1 MDPVGPWSAYAASY
15 NRLANTTGV
24 TGTSDYHQL
33 AAIGVS
39 PTGSHAV
46 NSSSTATTSHQ
57 LLLQA
62 AHVSSSAVTSPSS
75 FNPGRF
81 LSPPPVGYDVF
92 SPLFHQ
98 KAHYSSALNQRHQT
112 LKHHGAAAE
121 SSTTAAADIV
131 GSYGTMHHQTLA
143 AAAGALFD
151 HQTSTPSTPYQ
162 PTVAHA
168 QLHSPFGIL
177 PHESVL
183 NGRGS
188 TSQKINTA
196 VPFENT
202 FNAHIGGTQ
211 TVNRS
216 HDSNTVTI
224 SDFSQENVIINASNK
239 KSDRT
244 PNSPLSKTTP
254 VISHSSSAVKS
265 LVNNVLYHPPSGGLH
280 SQHQSVPTITR
291 SASKFTCKCGLNC
304 TNLQSCQSQQQVIIG
319 HDVNTTTSP
328 PIANNNSINN
338 YQNVNKSCLQSNS
351 MFLSNNINN
360 NKTQLNVGSTTL
372 DRRLTSSDVQLGEQS
387 GSGQSSPVCFAMSA
401 MPSLHRPI
409 ANYNSAINSGV
420 NLQARSSP
428 RNLVTSSQY
437 HSPHRPVV
445 SPVPY
450 CQNTAPI
457 KSSPVDMIGTTTISV
472 TQKSPDCTGVV
483 VPRMPS
489 PLQAHL
495 QSSPLSHV
503 PSPAYPIYN
512 SPVTSIHSPTHQIQ
526 VSSITA
532 APCQQHNY
540 NMKQTGSAREG
551 TQESL
556 SPLDVT
562 MQRRSVHESLNGKS
576 YVNPNS
582 DCVIQTAST
591 TSAWELVSSE
601 QEQLSSS
608 GKATAVIS
616 SSAYGAGSALTRN
629 DHQAVYFDCCIANQT
644 SENAKQNSSN
654 EKKITESCMSANSPS
669 SLVKHK
675 KNLGKNTINADTFGL
690 NIPSM
695 GRIPPPAHNNNLQ
708 QNDNYVDYER
718 WNLSGSMKISNE
730 RPSPDSNLT
739 ECSSKTSNSSSSPCV
754 NTEHQSN
761 QSLNLPSAPIYPSHH
776 NPPQLSTTTMP
787 PSISFCNNLPLSN
800 TPTGINVSL
809 NSQCESSLSNDLQN
823 ISVELS
829 AGSTEASVS
838 SESQNNKAIF
848 DEQPKVIVPNIEEEL
863 DFLNNCNLAVSSEV
877 GQRQMS
883 TTTMPE
889 KKISNSNTGGFM
901 ASYIKFLQVSGK
913 TPTTVPPQCQSSNA
927 PSYNPEDDPRY
938 FPLPKTSAHRG
949 SLDSSDEDL
958 DNINDAELGCLNKKK
973 NETVNSSSARDKTGT
988 TETTNKLSIS
998 DLIVPSDTK
1007 ADSKNASDGN
1017 ITVDI
1022 CKNIND
1028 NKNKKNEVF
1037 VNKGKSNKTGIDSN
1051 KKSNKKPARRRRQR
1065 SSDNLD
1071 ADVNDKGNNK
1081 LTEIESNEN
1090 VTPQRTVPK
1099 RKAKENF
1106 LTKTKGFSDGVDDD
1120 EDSDNDDEDEDEDF
1134 EPDWTPADDDDDGQ
1148 YGRAKRKRGSRP
1160 LLRSSYNTRR
1170 STDSGSRRSKRRK
1183 SENVDTSTRN
1193 SSSRHIKS
1201 EKQNTAKRKEEKNET
1216 NNSSRAEANGNTGNA
1231 KEYFRYSCAVNEFV
1245 ALKQDLVEEWP
1256 TIWRVDGKSLL
1267 QKFEPF
1273 EQNGETLYKNIPT
1286 YSGFSQDHVYKSV
1299 PTRIRS
1305 QNRGEIIIELLRSEI
1320 DLTPVEQKIVDTA
1333 MENTFKYQDHFEVYI
1348 QTLISQALDSN
1359 FLAEIIQEKDEYFL
1373 INMKAIDDVTEDHR
1387 QRFIKC
1393 VGWQNRILEQSL
1405 STWPCYNVLYGLKNT
1420 ETTKACES
1428 CDAVDAANRVIAYGQ
1443 PYNNENLEG
1452 RPPDPEV
1459 QGHKELSV
1467 CRDCVSK
1474 VSLYNKVVH
1483 QKYLMFVECAKRVSE
1498 KRSIGPEKDTT
1509 VILNELLA
1517 DEIWLSHLFTKVRST
1532 WAQVSRLENSVTSE
1546 KTSGT

>member
-901 ASYIKFLQVSGK
+901 ASYIKFLQ
-913 TPTTVPPQCQSSNA
+913 
-927 PSYNPEDDPRY
+927 D
-938 FPLPKTSAHRG
+938 
-949 SLDSSDEDL
+949 
-958 DNINDAELGCLNKKK
+958 
-973 NETVNSSSARDKTGT
+973 
-988 TETTNKLSIS
+988 
-998 DLIVPSDTK
+998 
-1007 ADSKNASDGN
+1007 
-1017 ITVDI
+1017 
-1022 CKNIND
+1022 
-1028 NKNKKNEVF
+1028 
-1037 VNKGKSNKTGIDSN
+1037 
-1051 KKSNKKPARRRRQR
+1051 
-1065 SSDNLD
+1065 LD